1 MTQPGKSGFEPRV
14 RAPLCRRT
22 PYRWATGDSGTVGR
36 GRGGGSE
43 PHVADSAS
51 GPLYAGPL
59 GTAEGGEGEG
69 DPNPVSPDLQAD
81 SLPLSHRRQREEEE
95 GRRGRGRGSEGWNP
109 VSPALQADPLLVGH
123 RGQRGGAEGDRRRER
138 GGGFEPH
145 VHILQEDGFLLS
157 DRGGQDCAE
166 GGRERGGGFEPR
178 VPRSTCGPVTS
189 GSPSRP
195 CPPGLSLP

>member
-1 MTQPGKSGFEPRV
+1 M
-14 RAPLCRRT
+14 
-22 PYRWATGDSGTVGR
+22 
-36 GRGGGSE
+36 SE

-109 VSPALQADPLLVGH
+109 VSPALLADPLLVGH

-138 GGGFEPH
+138 GGGVRTPCPH
-145 VHILQEDGFLLS
+145 S
-157 DRGGQDCAE
+157 P
-166 GGRERGGGFEPR
+166 GGRLSAERPRRPGLCGGGKGTGRGGGFEPR
-178 VPRSTCGPVTS
+178 VPRSTCRPVTS
-189 GSPSRP
+189 GSPSRSCSP
-195 CPPGLSLP
+195 RLSLP